1 MKNKKLQVFV
11 VELLMLTAFLL
22 PSMNSRCLAVHAIKF
37 SSTTSAP
44 PLIEWNQTY
53 GGTGDDKAFSMVQTS
68 DGGYALAGYTNS
80 SGSGYYDFYLVKT
93 DANGNMQWNQTY
105 GGTGDDKAFSM
116 VQTSDGGY
124 ALAGYTNSSG
134 NGGYD
139 FCLVKTDSNG
149 NMVWN
154 HTYGGS
160 GNDEAYS
167 VIQTSDGGYAL
178 AGYTTSSGAGLADF
192 WLVKTNASGDMV
204 WQKCAGGAK
213 HDIAYSV
220 IQTSDGG
227 YALAGR
233 TMSFGPGENNFWLV
247 KRNST
252 GDAEWNQ
259 AYGRGVDDEAYSV
272 IQTAEG
278 GYALAGYTCHPGGLG
293 GYDFCLV
300 KTNSNGDMQWNQ
312 TYDLRVDDEAYS
324 VIQTSD
330 GGYALAGTT
339 ASLGAGYFDF
349 WLVKTNSSGDM
360 VWNQTYGGAGYDEA
374 HSVVQTSDGGYAL
387 AGYTSSYGVGGYD
400 FYLVKARLC
409 TLTIQSSTGG
419 TTDPIPGTY
428 NYSVGEVVTI
438 NATPSANYLFDHW
451 RLDSVNNST
460 NPITVTMNANHSL
473 QAFFTPS
480 YTLTVNATAG
490 GTTNPMPGTYI
501 YSNMTVVNV
510 TAFPNT
516 GYFLYYWELDGNNN
530 GTPNP
535 ISIIMNTNHTLKAVF
550 VLIPCTLTIT
560 ATAGGTTSP
569 SGWGIYSYG
578 DVVNITAWPSTGYY
592 FDHWDL
598 DGVNVG
604 GVNPV
609 SITMNKDYALHA
621 VFEFGPS
628 PSYYN
633 LTITA
638 TAGGTT
644 SPTPGNYIYSN
655 MTVVN
660 VTASPD
666 TSYYLNHWELDGN
679 DAGAVNPMNVTMDTD
694 HTLHAVFLPHHD
706 VSVINVASLNKTI
719 VCQGYSMNINVTVT
733 NQGDYAE
740 TFNLT
745 AYANATIIGSQ
756 NVTLPSGNFRTVT
769 FTWNTTGFA
778 KGNYTISAYAEPVQ
792 GETHTADNML
802 TDGIVKVTIV
812 GDVNADGK
820 VNLIDVFSV
829 ALAYGSYPGHPT
841 WNPNYDVNDDH
852 KIDLIDYFTAAL
864 SYGKTDP

>member
-1 MKNKKLQVFV
+1 MKNKKLRVLV
-11 VELLMLTAFLL
+11 VALLMLTAFLM
-22 PSMNSRCLAVHAIKF
+22 PSMNSQLLAVHATKS

-44 PLIEWNQTY
+44 PPIEWNQTY
-53 GGTGDDKAFSMVQTS
+53 GGPGD
-68 DGGYALAGYTNS
+68 
-80 SGSGYYDFYLVKT
+80 
-93 DANGNMQWNQTY
+93 
-105 GGTGDDKAFSM
+105 
-116 VQTSDGGY
+116 
-124 ALAGYTNSSG
+124 
-134 NGGYD
+134 
-139 FCLVKTDSNG
+139 
-149 NMVWN
+149 
-154 HTYGGS
+154 
-160 GNDEAYS
+160 DEAYS

-178 AGYTTSSGAGLADF
+178 AGYTNSSGAGGYDFWLVKTDPNGIMQWNRTYGGTGDDEAYSVVQTSDGYALAGYTMSFGAGSADF
-192 WLVKTNASGDMV
+192 WLVKTNLSGIMQ
-204 WQKCAGGAK
+204 WNRTYGGAG
-213 HDIAYSV
+213 DDEAYYV
-220 IQTSDGG
+220 VQTSDGG
-227 YALAGR
+227 YALAGY
-233 TMSFGPGENNFWLV
+233 TTSFGPNRFWNFWLV
-247 KRNST
+247 KTDPN
-252 GDAEWNQ
+252 GNIEWNRS
-259 AYGRGVDDEAYSV
+259 YGRGVEDEAYSV
-272 IQTAEG
+272 IQTADG
-278 GYALAGYTCHPGGLG
+278 GYALAGRTYLSVGA
-293 GYDFCLV
+293 GYDFWLV
-300 KTNSNGDMQWNQ
+300 KTDSNGDMQWNQ
-312 TYDLRVDDEAYS
+312 TYDLRLDDEAYS
-324 VIQTSD
+324 VVQTN
-330 GGYALAGTT
+330 GGYALAGYTG
-339 ASLGAGYFDF
+339 SFGAGGYDF
-349 WLVKTNSSGDM
+349 WLVKTNLSGIM
-360 VWNQTYGGAGYDEA
+360 QWNRTYGGAGDDVAYY
-374 HSVVQTSDGGYAL
+374 VVQTSDGGYAL

-460 NPITVTMNANHSL
+460 NPISVTMNANHSL

-490 GTTNPMPGTYI
+490 GTTNPTPGTYI

-510 TAFPNT
+510 TAFPST
-516 GYFLYYWELDGNNN
+516 GYYLYYWELDGNNN
-530 GTPNP
+530 GTRNP
-535 ISIIMNTNHTLKAVF
+535 ISIIMNANHTLKAVF

-560 ATAGGTTSP
+560 VTAGGTTSP
-569 SGWGIYSYG
+569 SGTGIYSYG
-578 DVVNITAWPSTGYY
+578 TVVNITAWPSTGYY

-609 SITMNKDYALHA
+609 SITMNEDYALHA
-621 VFEFGPS
+621 VFEFGPL

-633 LTITA
+633 LTITV
-638 TAGGTT
+638 TVGGTT

-694 HTLHAVFLPHHD
+694 HTLHAVFLPRHD
-706 VSVINVASLNKTI
+706 VSVINVASLNRTI
-719 VCQGYSMNINVTVT
+719 VCQGCSMNINVTVT

-740 TFNLT
+740 TFNVT

-792 GETHTADNML
+792 GETHTTDNVL
-802 TDGIVKVTIV
+802 TDGIVKVTIL
-812 GDVNADGK
+812 GDMNGDGK
-820 VNLIDVFSV
+820 VNLQDVFSV
-829 ALAYGSYPGHPT
+829 ALAYGSYPGHPM
-841 WNPNYDVNDDH
+841 WNPNYDIDNDH
-852 KIDLIDYFTAAL
+852 KIGLIDYFTTAL
-864 SYGKTDP
+864 NYGKTDP